1 MTCISVFLF
10 GLPKWMSVIQGV
22 LTLFMFYTYVKWEPS
37 TGKVINMVRSGGFA
51 SIFYMVRGFLS
62 MRLHLY
68 SSQLLSPQACLGVF
82 LAFTP
87 GIDSGDP
94 SQLNKFQNDVTIAL
108 WVGIVP
114 AGLLGAL
121 ASYLRLRFFTKTLVE
136 RFRQAKPGMKT
147 KFIYKFTDSR
157 EVEIVSRCCR
167 KWTDEDTLDPEAVKL
182 GDIVIRAGIQQLP
195 NDPYMIILY
204 SSYLIDVLGSYQS
217 GYGQLQIAKKAQPK

>member
-1 MTCISVFLF
+1 M
-10 GLPKWMSVIQGV
+10 
-22 LTLFMFYTYVKWEPS
+22 
-37 TGKVINMVRSGGFA
+37 
-51 SIFYMVRGFLS
+51 
-62 MRLHLY
+62 
-68 SSQLLSPQACLGVF
+68 F

-87 GIDSGDP
+87 GIESGDP
-94 SQLNKFQNDVTIAL
+94 TQLKRFQDNVAIAL

-121 ASYLRLRFFTKTLVE
+121 ASYLRLRFYTKTLVN
-136 RFRQAKPGMKT
+136 RFSTAKPGTKT
-147 KFIYKFTDSR
+147 KFIYKFTDPR

-167 KWTDEDTLDPEAVKL
+167 KWNDEDTLDPEAVKL

-217 GYGQLQIAKKAQPK
+217 GYGQLQLAKKANPK